1 MSARKARTEA
11 AAAGAAPVDSE
22 EKDVK
27 IPVEAVDDTEAN
39 EAAAAEAVE
48 NQVEDS
54 NKEATMTE
62 DEMVEAAIRAG
73 EEAADNDFKL
83 KFEQAQKELADVRS
97 ELDAAAEAQKAAED
111 KIQKA
116 TDKIIKEV
124 DAITAEKEKELMG
137 V

>member
-1 MSARKARTEA
+1 M
-11 AAAGAAPVDSE
+11 
-22 EKDVK
+22 
-27 IPVEAVDDTEAN
+27 
-39 EAAAAEAVE
+39 
-48 NQVEDS
+48 
-54 NKEATMTE
+54 
-62 DEMVEAAIRAG
+62 EAAIRAG

-83 KFEQAQKELADVRS
+83 KFEQAQKELADVRN